1 MLKVDVEGFEFIV
14 LKEIFKSK
22 LKKLIT
28 SMFYEVEEN
37 WTDPNSIK
45 KLLLEMVLKNMV
57 MANTMILWH
66 QNKFK

>member
-45 KLLLEMVLKNMV
+45 KLLLENGFKKYGDGKHYDI
-57 MANTMILWH
+57 MAS
-66 QNKFK
+66 K

>member
-1 MLKVDVEGFEFIV
+1 

-28 SMFYEVEEN
+28 SIFYEVEEN

-45 KLLLEMVLKNMV
+45 KLLLENGFKKYGDGKHL
-57 MANTMILWH
+57 ILWH